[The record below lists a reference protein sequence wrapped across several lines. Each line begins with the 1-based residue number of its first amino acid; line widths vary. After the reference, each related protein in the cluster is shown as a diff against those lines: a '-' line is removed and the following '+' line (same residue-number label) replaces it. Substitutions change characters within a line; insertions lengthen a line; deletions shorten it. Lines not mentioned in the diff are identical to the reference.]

1 MDLLW
6 KFEEDCLKNE
16 GQNKLLVNKNSL
28 YGVFFAPSITNLL
41 IVYNL
46 KTTLNS
52 VKQ

>member
-28 YGVFFAPSITNLL
+28 YGVFFCAF
-41 IVYNL
+41 YNEPIDSL
-46 KTTLNS
+46 
-52 VKQ
+52 